1 MPPFTLHI
9 ASEAEAADTQ
19 ALLQACYPLLMAEAY
34 PPEILLPALPLM
46 TRANPALLAG
56 GRYHLAR
63 DATGRLLGAGGWSP
77 EDPATREITPQL
89 GHIRHFAVLPDATG
103 QGVGRALFNQ
113 CLRQSTQAG
122 ITAFNCYS
130 SLNAEGFYAAL
141 GFSDRGPVSLAMGED
156 GFFPALLMHRQH
168 RTGLT

>member
-9 ASEAEAADTQ
+9 ASEADAADIQ
-19 ALLQACYPLLMAEAY
+19 ALLQTCYPPLMAEAY
-34 PPEILLPALPLM
+34 PPEILLAALPLM
-46 TRANPALLAG
+46 TLANPTLLAS

-77 EDPATREITPQL
+77 EDPASKEVVPEL
-89 GHIRHFAVLPDATG
+89 GHIRHFAVLPEATG
-103 QGVGRALFNQ
+103 QGIGRALFDQ
-113 CLRQSTQAG
+113 CLRQSQQAG

-141 GFSDRGPVSLAMGED
+141 GFADQGPVSVPMGKA
-156 GFFPALLMHRQH
+156 GFFPALLMHRRH
-168 RTGLT
+168 ASGGD